1 MSSQSSRSTKIG
13 KPRLLFVVNDPAFFR
28 SHRLP
33 LAIGAIQAGYDV
45 WLASP
50 AGDAVADLTVVGIT
64 HLPLS
69 LVRASMNPL
78 RELEALAVMRKV
90 IATVKPDVMH
100 MITMK
105 PVLYCGVLARAHRVP
120 LTVSAIS
127 GLGYTFLAQGTRA
140 AVLRRGLLGAFRAA
154 LGSSRSRV
162 IFQNPDDRDLF
173 LAHSI
178 LKPRQVRMISGSGTD
193 LSAFDEGDEVKGT
206 PVVLLPA
213 RMLWDKGVREFV
225 EAAKILKKRGHE
237 VRFVLSGNTD
247 DQNPAAVP
255 QAQLDAWH
263 SEGVVEWLPHTQN
276 IASRLAGAHI
286 VALPSYREGFP
297 KTLIDAAAAG
307 RAVVT
312 TDVPGCRD
320 AIEAGVTGLLVPP
333 KDGQS
338 LADAIES
345 LLLDPERRQQMGRA
359 SRRLAEAKYSI
370 EDVVAQHLAIYA
382 EVP

>member
-1 MSSQSSRSTKIG
+1 M
-13 KPRLLFVVNDPAFFR
+13 
-28 SHRLP
+28 P
-33 LAIGAIQAGYDV
+33 LAVGTLEAGYDV
-45 WLASP
+45 FIASP
-50 AGDAVADLTVVGIT
+50 PGDAVANFTAQGIQ
-64 HLPLS
+64 HVPLS

-90 IATVKPDVMH
+90 IAEVKPDVMH

-105 PVLYCGVLARAHRVP
+105 PVLYGGVLARLLRVP

-127 GLGYTFLAQGTRA
+127 GLGYTFLSTGTRA
-140 AVLRRGLLGAFRAA
+140 AILRRGILAAFRAA

-173 LAHSI
+173 LAHGI
-178 LKPRQVRMISGSGTD
+178 LKQHQVRMIPGSGTD
-193 LSAFDEGDEVKGT
+193 LSAFDPTEDPSEM
-206 PVVLLPA
+206 PMVLLPA

-225 EAAKILKKRGHE
+225 EAAKILKEQGHE
-237 VRFVLSGNTD
+237 ARFVLSGNTD

-255 QAQLDAWH
+255 QQELDAWNR
-263 SEGVVEWLPHTQN
+263 EGVVEWLPHTTN
-276 IASRLAGAHI
+276 IAGRLAQSY
-286 VALPSYREGFP
+286 VVVLPSYREGFP

-320 AIEAGVTGLLVPP
+320 AIEVGTTGLLVPP
-333 KDGQS
+333 RDSQS
-338 LADAIES
+338 LAEAIES
-345 LLLDPERRQQMGRA
+345 LLLDPERCREMGRA
-359 SRRLAEAKYSI
+359 GRRLAEAKFSI

-382 EVP
+382 EAP

>member
-1 MSSQSSRSTKIG
+1 MSTEIG
-13 KPRLLFVVNDPAFFR
+13 KQRLLFVVNDPAFFR

-33 LAIGAIQAGYDV
+33 LAIGAIEAGYDV

-50 AGDAVADLTVVGIT
+50 PGDAVADLTAVGIT
-64 HLPLS
+64 HIAWS

-78 RELEALAVMRKV
+78 RELEALAVMSKV
-90 IATVKPDVMH
+90 IARVKPDVMH

-178 LKPRQVRMISGSGTD
+178 VKPKHVRMIFGSGTD
-193 LSAFDEGDEVKGT
+193 LSAFDLREEVEGP

-225 EAAKILKKRGHE
+225 EAAKILRERGHE
-237 VRFVLSGNTD
+237 ARFVLSGNSD

-255 QAQLDAWH
+255 QAQLNGWN
-263 SEGVVEWLPHTQN
+263 SEGVVEWLPHASK
-276 IASRLAGAHI
+276 IAPRLASAHI

-320 AIEAGVTGLLVPP
+320 AIIPNKTGLLVPA
-333 KDGQS
+333 KDS
-338 LADAIES
+338 IRLASAIES
-345 LLLDPERRQQMGRA
+345 LLIDSAKRQAFGKAGRA
-359 SRRLAEAKYSI
+359 LAEEKYSI

-382 EVP
+382 EAP